1 MPRPEDEYTDEP
13 PRRPRDDE
21 DEGYSDAP
29 RARRRRGEGEDDYDE
44 PPRRRR
50 RDEDEDYDEDRP
62 RRRRRS
68 VAREDLNWLD
78 QQFLNTSMVL
88 LVLFPLCCGL
98 VALVFAISGVAACSH
113 PEARRR
119 ALVVLIIS
127 LVWMAV
133 VIPASILMNASK

>member
-13 PRRPRDDE
+13 PRRRRRDDE

-29 RARRRRGEGEDDYDE
+29 RA
-44 PPRRRR
+44 RRR

-98 VALVFAISGVAACSH
+98 VAVIFGIIGVAACQD
-113 PEARRR
+113 PKARRN
-119 ALVVLIIS
+119 AVIVLV
-127 LVWMAV
+127 
-133 VIPASILMNASK
+133 